1 MAWQKRQKQ
10 VAGWLITLLLIG
22 GGVFTL
28 RLFAV
33 ASFRISTGAMEAA
46 LLKGDRVIV
55 NKLPLPNNPGR
66 NRAVLFYSPLE
77 RDTLN
82 RPLFASRCVGIPG
95 DTIRVGNEGYE
106 INGRAFPYSPNFQRT
121 YFVAQGLKEKFTE
134 LAKRLNIPLRDPR
147 QEPFGLLVDLTS
159 FEEYQ
164 IREELEPSERKQFTP
179 QKIEEY
185 TLIVPQK
192 ERSYPLTPS
201 NLRACQEIIRKTI
214 GNKAVIRDDKL
225 YVDGKETYFL
235 FPDQDYYWVLSD
247 NTNESVDSR
256 HLGFIPADH
265 MVGNI
270 VFCWYSKD
278 KRHLLKP
285 IH

>member
-55 NKLPLPNNPGR
+55 NKLPLPDNPGR

-77 RDTLN
+77 RDTLS
-82 RPLFASRCVGIPG
+82 RPLFASRCVGMPG

-106 INGRAFPYSPNFQRT
+106 INGRAFPYS
-121 YFVAQGLKEKFTE
+121 
-134 LAKRLNIPLRDPR
+134 KRLNIPLRDPR

>member
-1 MAWQKRQKQ
+1 M
-10 VAGWLITLLLIG
+10 
-22 GGVFTL
+22 
-28 RLFAV
+28 
-33 ASFRISTGAMEAA
+33 
-46 LLKGDRVIV
+46 
-55 NKLPLPNNPGR
+55 
-66 NRAVLFYSPLE
+66 
-77 RDTLN
+77 
-82 RPLFASRCVGIPG
+82 
-95 DTIRVGNEGYE
+95 
-106 INGRAFPYSPNFQRT
+106 
-121 YFVAQGLKEKFTE
+121 AQGLKEKFTE